1 MMDSDKS
8 YQREKDRRY
17 AEMYWHAPKAEHL
30 QQLRDDSRPPND
42 PVQFVE
48 SVVRLIER
56 RKEEDNNDT
65 PFHIV
70 VPRCYKE
77 LMDAKYPMP
86 GLDLTVKDRLMKM
99 NGTVSVRVGRDVNHV
114 WLCSA
119 RKLSERNSTTEQE
132 PMFVLSQSDKEK
144 FKELWRK
151 HIDACT
157 AENIYNTSKDREQ
170 KYFLGAGRAFTAEEI
185 QQLKDYEQTLETELK
200 KLYEEKDNRKRGIDT
215 ASSKDKTVITSSGNP
230 SLPKFHEAKLTE
242 EYMKDLKDYRERALA
257 EFTRVASEI
266 TRPQVNIN
274 FNGIVVGPEDR
285 LVLTLHPDVHPDN
298 ANIDDIKQGLRD
310 IGIDLSRVLML
321 WGFDASVI
329 KPQADVCALPFPGQY
344 WGTVVVAKD
353 KVNDWGQWGKNL
365 TEAEKVM
372 RPLTEYDDSRPVVK
386 VEKNGGPTNAVVVPK
401 KEWEGKFIGDFN
413 PVAIEDMEEVARQS
427 IGKPFLDSNGQ
438 VLGTVEKAWVENG
451 EILQSVAWDKLPTPE
466 AAHKAIQGQCRQGRR
481 VEEQVERV
489 TLGRDLDSIINE
501 NRDSEKSLQ
510 VLPDGSC
517 RAVPVVS
524 SESVSHPCGY
534 CNGTGRGPIVQSRD
548 IKTDKCPVCGGKGSR

>member
-1 MMDSDKS
+1 MSDD
-8 YQREKDRRY
+8 QRE
-17 AEMYWHAPKAEHL
+17 P
-30 QQLRDDSRPPND
+30 
-42 PVQFVE
+42 
-48 SVVRLIER
+48 
-56 RKEEDNNDT
+56 T
-65 PFHIV
+65 
-70 VPRCYKE
+70 
-77 LMDAKYPMP
+77 
-86 GLDLTVKDRLMKM
+86 
-99 NGTVSVRVGRDVNHV
+99 
-114 WLCSA
+114 
-119 RKLSERNSTTEQE
+119 
-132 PMFVLSQSDKEK
+132 FVLSQSDKEK

-151 HIDACT
+151 HVEACT
-157 AENIYNTSKDREQ
+157 VENIYNTSKDREQ

-200 KLYEEKDNRKRGIDT
+200 KLYEEKNNRKRGIDT
-215 ASSKDKTVITSSGNP
+215 ASGKDRT
-230 SLPKFHEAKLTE
+230 A
-242 EYMKDLKDYRERALA
+242 A
-257 EFTRVASEI
+257 
-266 TRPQVNIN
+266 NIN
-274 FNGIVVGPEDR
+274 FNGIVVGPEDKI
-285 LVLTLHPDVHPDN
+285 VLTLHPDVDPKD
-298 ANIDDIKQGLRD
+298 ADKDAIKQAFAKL
-310 IGIDLSRVLML
+310 GIDPSRIVIL
-321 WGFDASVI
+321 WGVDATVV

-344 WGTVVVAKD
+344 WGTVVVAED